1 MRRWSHAQS
10 ILPVDERRCES
21 SVSNAVRSSDIMRS
35 SDITTAGLAS
45 LRSQSDGATEGRL
58 VVSA

>member
-10 ILPVDERRCES
+10 IMPVDERRCES
-21 SVSNAVRSSDIMRS
+21 SVSNALRS

-45 LRSQSDGATEGRL
+45 LRSRSDGATEGTL